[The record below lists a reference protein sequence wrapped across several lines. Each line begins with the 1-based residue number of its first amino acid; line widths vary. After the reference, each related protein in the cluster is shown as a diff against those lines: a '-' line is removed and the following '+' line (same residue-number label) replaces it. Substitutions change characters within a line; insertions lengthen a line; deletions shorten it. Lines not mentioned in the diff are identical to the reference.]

1 MRLLLKDLE
10 KRMELELDLE
20 NVSVKFCHKKY
31 IEDIIHYFFNYRNF
45 LIILNGSWVTTTLG
59 WNRKSKKTTEN
70 NIHSLFFGR
79 IKYF

>member
-45 LIILNGSWVTTTLG
+45 LIILNGS
-59 WNRKSKKTTEN
+59 
-70 NIHSLFFGR
+70 
-79 IKYF
+79 